1 MALTTQDRR
10 QLAGLVLLGLLTMVL
25 LAARWVAVGRP
36 LAFLVWNMF
45 LAAIPVG
52 AAWLARWIARRRFV
66 SPKKGLFALGLS
78 VVAWLGFFPNAPY
91 ILTDLMHLRNSL
103 PSWLWLDVLLIS
115 SAAAMGVYAGL
126 LSLRWVHQ
134 ALLTRG
140 ARPLVGWAFV
150 LVATLA
156 AGFGVF
162 LGRFQR
168 WNTWD
173 ILTRPGDV
181 LAGAWS
187 SLGEVRVL
195 AFASLFALGIAVGY
209 ALLTL
214 LIGAPQ
220 ADETDEASG
229 RTKRD
234 GAISDA

>member
-1 MALTTQDRR
+1 MGLTPQDRR
-10 QLAGLVLLGLLTMVL
+10 QLAALVLLGMLAMAL
-25 LAARWVAVGRP
+25 LAAHWAAVGRP
-36 LAFLVWNMF
+36 LLFLVWNMF
-45 LAAIPVG
+45 LAAVPVG
-52 AAWLARWIARRRFV
+52 AACLARWVARRRFT
-66 SPKKGLFALGLS
+66 SPLRGWLMLGLT
-78 VVAWLGFFPNAPY
+78 ATMWLGFFPNAPY
-91 ILTDLMHLRNSL
+91 IITDFMHLRNSK
-103 PSWLWLDVLLIS
+103 PNWLWLDVMVIG
-115 SAAAMGVYAGL
+115 SAAAMGLFAGL

-195 AFASLFALGIAVGY
+195 AFALLFALGLAVGY
-209 ALLTL
+209 AVLTL
-214 LIGAPQ
+214 LVGTPQ
-220 ADETDEASG
+220 AEEP
-229 RTKRD
+229 
-234 GAISDA
+234 DAPGDDQRRLMNS